1 MKKTICIVLFTVLLI
16 FTSRCIYHEI
26 CARATYDGVIVGSR
40 SVGEEKSI
48 CFFNPNHVDEYT
60 CISLDNIRLFQ
71 DCRLLDAAM
80 DQEGEV
86 FLLITNKQ
94 VTNKQEIRIAK
105 LNTDRIV
112 ILPIT
117 LTIQFDISMTVTE
130 EHIVLG
136 TKQNILFFDK
146 KGQET
151 NRYHYPRK
159 SFFMRPYKHGVIIQT
174 DSGEVLYLTD
184 NSVEHLL
191 TLKKGQYM
199 QGAMSDD
206 ELILAEERGE
216 LITLDTLATMRIS
229 DHIWISEG
237 YLGRGVL
244 MSMIPRGSGGVHFW
258 ENDSSIMDLVRE
270 ESPEFYRPFIYDR
283 YTRNIRHL
291 PKYATN
297 VSLSWSKFPYRKA
310 YFNDLELLLDSID
323 EDVDVFTA
331 QPNLLLPKKGNQ
343 NSL

>member
-16 FTSRCIYHEI
+16 FISRLIYHEI

-48 CFFNPNHVDEYT
+48 CFFNPNYVDEYT
-60 CISLDNIRLFQ
+60 CISLDTMRLFQ
-71 DCRLLDAAM
+71 NCRLLDAAM

-94 VTNKQEIRIAK
+94 VTNKQEIRIVK
-105 LNTDRIV
+105 LNTDGIV

-117 LTIQFDISMTVTE
+117 LTIQFDISMIVTE

-159 SFFMRPYKHGVIIQT
+159 YFFMRPYKHGVIIQT

-184 NSVEHLL
+184 NSAEHLL
-191 TLKKGQYM
+191 TLKKDQYM

-258 ENDSSIMDLVRE
+258 ENDSSIIDLVRE

-291 PKYATN
+291 PKFATS

-310 YFNDLELLLDSID
+310 YFNDLELLRDSID
-323 EDVDVFTA
+323 
-331 QPNLLLPKKGNQ
+331 
-343 NSL
+343 